1 MPSRTVLERT
11 AGTISSNGRESEE
24 GEEVEE
30 EEGRRWRREREICRR
45 AAEREV
51 KCDSDKLGSRRR
63 KGITGNESEEERVG
77 GKIFLTAVPVA

>member
-1 MPSRTVLERT
+1 MAANL
-11 AGTISSNGRESEE
+11 NE